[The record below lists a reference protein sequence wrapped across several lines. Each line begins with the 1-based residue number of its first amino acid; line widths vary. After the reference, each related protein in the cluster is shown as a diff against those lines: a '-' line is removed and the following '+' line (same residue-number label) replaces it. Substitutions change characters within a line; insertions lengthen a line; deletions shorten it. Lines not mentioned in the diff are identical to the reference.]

1 MSGWVTVAPSTSVMD
16 KSKNPQP
23 RALQESVIVLGPL
36 AGCVLC
42 LVMHMEM
49 MDVCTVTMSVPG
61 RAEESVCV
69 FLTKTVRGMLKRSSD
84 HDGFSPAVIKSKEVL
99 GLEFNW

>member
-1 MSGWVTVAPSTSVMD
+1 MSGWVTVAASTSVRD

-23 RALQESVIVLGPL
+23 RALQELVIVLGL

-49 MDVCTVTMSVPG
+49 MDVCTMTMSVPG
-61 RAEESVCV
+61 RAEESVCGV
-69 FLTKTVRGMLKRSSD
+69 CVCS
-84 HDGFSPAVIKSKEVL
+84 
-99 GLEFNW
+99 